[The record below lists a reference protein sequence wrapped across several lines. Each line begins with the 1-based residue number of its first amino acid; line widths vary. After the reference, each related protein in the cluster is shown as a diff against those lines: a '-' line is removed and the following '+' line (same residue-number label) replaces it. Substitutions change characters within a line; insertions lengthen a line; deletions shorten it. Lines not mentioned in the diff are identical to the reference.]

1 MLPAQFD
8 HAVIVVPSLEP
19 AVRSFERLG
28 FHVMKGGR
36 TGPVHNALIL
46 FGDGT
51 YLELTTNR
59 FSAFR
64 PLFRGLHAVGL
75 TRRVAAK
82 RDDML
87 QRFLPFIGAPAGPID
102 WCIRVDDLR
111 TTVAALRATGLE
123 MIDEMP
129 FERKLPDGEVSRWL
143 LAGPRDARLP
153 FFIKD
158 LTPVEIRVPSQQ
170 HSDHPNGVRGIR
182 RIVVPQTSKEAF
194 SGLMWPVLRADSG
207 ALSRESDALG
217 SVLIGGS
224 DRLEELGHCFA
235 IELLRPGQRDAELDL
250 KQTCGVSIKLVH

>member
-1 MLPAQFD
+1 MLSAQFD

-28 FHVMKGGR
+28 FHVIKGGR

-46 FGDGT
+46 FNDCT

-59 FSAFR
+59 FSVLR

-87 QRFLPFIGAPAGPID
+87 QRFLPWIGAPAGPID

-111 TTVAALRATGLE
+111 TTVEALRTTGLE

-129 FERKLPDGEVSRWL
+129 FERKRPDGEIAKWL

-153 FFIKD
+153 FFIED
-158 LTPVEIRVPSQQ
+158 LTPVEIRVPSPE
-170 HSDHPNGVRGIR
+170 HSAHPNGVRGIR
-182 RIVVPQTSKEAF
+182 RIVLPHTSKEAF
-194 SGLMWPVLRADSG
+194 DRAMGVALRAE
-207 ALSRESDALG
+207 SRASSDESDALG
-217 SVLIGGS
+217 SVVIGSS
-224 DRLEELGHCFA
+224 DRLNSLGHRFA
-235 IELLRPGQRDAELDL
+235 IELIRPNQPETHLDP
-250 KQTCGVSIKLVH
+250 KQTCGASIQLVQ